1 VQVGEGVKRLLV
13 SLRKVMEGGNMV
25 ILGANIPAIK
35 KLAKMSEIEENLVM
49 DTKTGVKSEIMKK
62 NGLYVYP
69 MRISRKK
76 KDPNAMDISAVG
88 RFEHKNSYDELKEE
102 EELCQVCNDT
112 MEDPWEVF

>member
-1 VQVGEGVKRLLV
+1 VTR
-13 SLRKVMEGGNMV
+13 
-25 ILGANIPAIK
+25 
-35 KLAKMSEIEENLVM
+35 KLANMNKIEENLVM
-49 DTKTGVKSEIMKK
+49 DIKTGAKSEIKKK
-62 NGLYVYP
+62 NGMFVYH
-69 MRISRKK
+69 MRIKRKK

>member
-1 VQVGEGVKRLLV
+1 
-13 SLRKVMEGGNMV
+13 MV
-25 ILGANIPAIK
+25 RLGANIPAVK

-49 DTKTGVKSEIMKK
+49 DTKRGVKSEIMKK

-76 KDPNAMDISAVG
+76 KDQNAMDISAIA
-88 RFEHKNSYDELKEE
+88 RFEHKNNYDELKEE

-112 MEDPWEVF
+112 WSEEARSGKQKLRKQG

>member
-1 VQVGEGVKRLLV
+1 
-13 SLRKVMEGGNMV
+13 M
-25 ILGANIPAIK
+25 NI
-35 KLAKMSEIEENLVM
+35 
-49 DTKTGVKSEIMKK
+49 KTGAKSEIKK
-62 NGLYVYP
+62 ENGMFVCP
-69 MRISRKK
+69 MRIRRKK